1 MEKPTIDL
9 IFQVALCVDDLES
22 VVEQWKE
29 LFDLD
34 TATIVRKCTKDAY
47 ESDGWDGLNYNE
59 APCQF
64 FHKYCRFSLGG
75 LDIEIIEPLDKAP
88 GNPYSDFLIQHG
100 NGIHHIG
107 VKVGGQ
113 KFLMRRCRNGASRA
127 ITTRRW
133 GLSWQMGPGRA
144 AHSMTCAGSSASFW
158 SAAALWLALWLVIRW
173 LAIRRTLSATD

>member
-47 ESDGWDGLNYNE
+47 ESDGWDGLNYNGSTLSVLPQILPIQPRRSGYRDHRASGQGAGE
-59 APCQF
+59 PVF
-64 FHKYCRFSLGG
+64 RFS
-75 LDIEIIEPLDKAP
+75 DSARQRDP
-88 GNPYSDFLIQHG
+88 SHRR
-100 NGIHHIG
+100 
-107 VKVGGQ
+107 KVGGQ

-133 GLSWQMGPGRA
+133 GPVLADGTRKSCTFYDLRRQLGVILECGSVVVGPLASDPRA
-144 AHSMTCAGSSASFW
+144 GNPEDFVS
-158 SAAALWLALWLVIRW
+158 
-173 LAIRRTLSATD
+173 D

>member
-64 FHKYCRFSLGG
+64 FHKYCRSGYRDHRASGQGAGEPVFRFS
-75 LDIEIIEPLDKAP
+75 DSARQRDPSHRRKSRRAEISYEGD
-88 GNPYSDFLIQHG
+88 
-100 NGIHHIG
+100 
-107 VKVGGQ
+107 
-113 KFLMRRCRNGASRA
+113 
-127 ITTRRW
+127 
-133 GLSWQMGPGRA
+133 
-144 AHSMTCAGSSASFW
+144 AGTGHP
-158 SAAALWLALWLVIRW
+158 AL
-173 LAIRRTLSATD
+173 